1 MKKRKSASFGQEG
14 RIEALIGKIPAE
26 EVVAVVGVDV
36 VTVVSTA
43 GVAVAVVLAGEDM
56 VKRNLIY

>member
-1 MKKRKSASFGQEG
+1 MSASFGQEG
-14 RIEALIGKIPAE
+14 RIGALTGRLLAE
-26 EVVAVVGVDV
+26 EVVVVVGVDV